1 MNAYYNSEE
10 FADQKLLLYDEH
22 DEYLRTFQVHRIVWA
37 RHSSYFKS
45 LFLRWKTEPSDNL
58 RYTIETSEN
67 EAFELIIKYF
77 YSDNLDVEILDSK
90 SIQILYKCAVLGDKL
105 GCSITNMLG
114 SKLQNIP
121 HGIDIDHFYQF
132 YEEPLCITLLP
143 VMTKIDEWVLEMF
156 QDFDLIWRNRVLL
169 QKFLHLPLNAM
180 IFLLA
185 NDKVH
190 ATVESEDIVL
200 MLVNKWINEGH
211 GADYDKESCYQ
222 KVKDT
227 IRYVELSD
235 LFLMQVLPF
244 MTWIPATWT
253 QTVYLMHLK
262 QYHRL
267 NSFQPIP
274 EKRIV
279 NAFSILINTEK
290 FQAWKND
297 NECILVPFECICHAL
312 VYTGR
317 IHVLSEFFFIDFQ
330 IPRAYGTQ
338 IPVLHT
344 VHGTIQL
351 SVQIAGMK
359 TIFSRNKFVVL
370 NGQTV
375 NSPEIFS
382 NLKELQSN
390 NIDFIHL
397 NVRIN

>member
-1 MNAYYNSEE
+1 
-10 FADQKLLLYDEH
+10 
-22 DEYLRTFQVHRIVWA
+22 
-37 RHSSYFKS
+37 
-45 LFLRWKTEPSDNL
+45 
-58 RYTIETSEN
+58 
-67 EAFELIIKYF
+67 
-77 YSDNLDVEILDSK
+77 
-90 SIQILYKCAVLGDKL
+90 
-105 GCSITNMLG
+105 
-114 SKLQNIP
+114 
-121 HGIDIDHFYQF
+121 
-132 YEEPLCITLLP
+132 
-143 VMTKIDEWVLEMF
+143 MTKIDEWVLEMF

-169 QKFLHLPLNAM
+169 QKFLHLPLNAL

-200 MLVNKWINEGH
+200 MLVNKWIHEGH

-317 IHVLSEFFFIDFQ
+317 IHVSSEFFFIDFQ